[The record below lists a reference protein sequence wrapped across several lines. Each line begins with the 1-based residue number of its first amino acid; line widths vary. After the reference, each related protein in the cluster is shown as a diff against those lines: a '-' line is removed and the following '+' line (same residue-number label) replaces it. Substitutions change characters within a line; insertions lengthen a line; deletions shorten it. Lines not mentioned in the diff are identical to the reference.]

1 MFENIENLELIN
13 ILQGTSSIRRLYK
26 NRPSHAFVL
35 RLSGESKYD
44 FDTITLHHIAGEML
58 FIPKGTSYLVH
69 RIGDDE
75 GRYVLI
81 NFNAL
86 IPNPTPRLY
95 PLGNFMNINH
105 VGSLLAKRW
114 LFRTTFDVY
123 QCTSVFYEILAYTV
137 ACDKTKYLGK
147 SEILKP
153 AITYLENHIFDSNLK
168 IDDLHLLCGISDTYF
183 RKHFVAQFKTTPQNY
198 VINKRLTQAKA
209 IIDNEDYNNFYEV
222 AHSVGYDDPLYFSR
236 AFKKKY
242 GVAPSENTALYEAER

>member
-1 MFENIENLELIN
+1 MFEQIENLELIN
-13 ILQGTSSIRRLYK
+13 ILQGTSSIRRVYK
-26 NRPSHAFVL
+26 DRFSHAFVL
-35 RLSGESKYD
+35 RLSGESRYD
-44 FDTITLHHIAGEML
+44 FENMTLHHKAGEML
-58 FIPKGTSYLVH
+58 FIPKGASYLVH
-69 RIGDDE
+69 RIGNDE

-86 IPNPTPRLY
+86 LPAPAPRIY
-95 PLGNFMNINH
+95 PLSHFMDMNH
-105 VGSLLAKRW
+105 IGTKLAQRW

-137 ACDKTKYLGK
+137 ACDKAEYRRK

-153 AITYLENHIFDSNLK
+153 AITYLEEHIFDCNLK
-168 IDDLHLLCGISDTYF
+168 IDDLHLLCDMSDTYF

-209 IIDNEDYNNFYEV
+209 IIDNGDFNNLYEV
-222 AHSVGYDDPLYFSR
+222 AHSVGYEDPLYFSR

-242 GVAPSENTALYEAER
+242 GFAPSQSTAL